1 MGAWRDEDVRVAV
14 VNLKG
19 GTAKSTSAMFL
30 AAALSRKG
38 RTLLVDCDPQGS
50 ALTWAEDAEADGR
63 ELGFNVV
70 SIPTRDVKKRVD
82 RLAGDYGHVV
92 LDTPPAELD
101 IVRAAL
107 HAAEVALVAI
117 SPSDMD
123 INRFRP
129 TLELVAEVE
138 AVTDLDYR
146 VLLTM
151 VRRISLVGK
160 KKSAAASLEKLS
172 RGLTR
177 ETPATRTQE
186 TQEQAGPER
195 SSNAEDGGG
204 EAAQTAVTV
213 TRKSTRRRTGR
224 PRKKPDRMVRVSVDL
239 PRS

>member
-1 MGAWRDEDVRVAV
+1 MGECMRMAV

-30 AAALSRKG
+30 AAALARRG
-38 RTLLVDCDPQGS
+38 RTLLVDTDPQGS
-50 ALTWAEDAEADGR
+50 ALTWAEDAETNGG

-82 RLAGDYGHVV
+82 RLAGDYEHLV

-107 HAAEVALVAI
+107 HASEVAVVAI

-151 VRRISLVGK
+151 VRRISREGRDAR
-160 KKSAAASLEKLS
+160 AAMESLELPVMRTEIPFLS
-172 RGLTR
+172 FYRSAFG
-177 ETPATRTQE
+177 ETIE
-186 TQEQAGPER
+186 DSSDYER
-195 SSNAEDGGG
+195 VVKELL
-204 EAAQTAVTV
+204 E
-213 TRKSTRRRTGR
+213 
-224 PRKKPDRMVRVSVDL
+224 VR
-239 PRS
+239 

>member
-1 MGAWRDEDVRVAV
+1 VKIAV

-30 AAALSRKG
+30 AAALSRRG

-50 ALTWAEDAEADGR
+50 ALTWAEAAEEDG
-63 ELGFNVV
+63 EEMGFNVV

-82 RLAGDYGHVV
+82 RMAGDYEYVL
-92 LDTPPAELD
+92 LDTPPTDLD

-107 HAAEVALVAI
+107 HAADLALVAI

-138 AVTDLDYR
+138 SVSDLDYR

-151 VRRISLVGK
+151 VRRISREGRDARV
-160 KKSAAASLEKLS
+160 AMESL
-172 RGLTR
+172 
-177 ETPATRTQE
+177 
-186 TQEQAGPER
+186 
-195 SSNAEDGGG
+195 
-204 EAAQTAVTV
+204 
-213 TRKSTRRRTGR
+213 
-224 PRKKPDRMVRVSVDL
+224 DL
-239 PRS
+239 PVLGTEIPFLSVYRSAFGETIDDLGDYEQVADEIVGVA

>member
-1 MGAWRDEDVRVAV
+1 MAV

-30 AAALSRKG
+30 AAALARRG
-38 RTLLVDCDPQGS
+38 RTLLVDTDPQGS
-50 ALTWAEDAEADGR
+50 ALTWAEDAEADGG

-82 RLAGDYGHVV
+82 RLAVDYEHLV

-107 HAAEVALVAI
+107 HASDVAVVAI

-138 AVTDLDYR
+138 AVAELDYR

-151 VRRISLVGK
+151 VRRISREGRDARAAMEELELPVMRTEIPFLGFYR
-160 KKSAAASLEKLS
+160 SAFGETIEDSSDYEKVVEELLE
-172 RGLTR
+172 
-177 ETPATRTQE
+177 
-186 TQEQAGPER
+186 
-195 SSNAEDGGG
+195 
-204 EAAQTAVTV
+204 
-213 TRKSTRRRTGR
+213 
-224 PRKKPDRMVRVSVDL
+224 VR
-239 PRS
+239 

>member
-1 MGAWRDEDVRVAV
+1 MMRTAI

-30 AAALSRKG
+30 AAALSRRG

-50 ALTWAEDAEADGR
+50 ALTWAEDAEADGG

-82 RLAGDYGHVV
+82 RLAGDYEHVV
-92 LDTPPAELD
+92 LDTPPGELD

-107 HAAEVALVAI
+107 HASEVAVVSI

-138 AVTDLDYR
+138 SVAELDYR
-146 VLLTM
+146 VLFTM
-151 VRRISLVGK
+151 VRRISREGRDARAAMEALELPVLQTEIPFLGRYRSAFGEPIEDPGEYELV
-160 KKSAAASLEKLS
+160 ADELLE
-172 RGLTR
+172 
-177 ETPATRTQE
+177 
-186 TQEQAGPER
+186 
-195 SSNAEDGGG
+195 
-204 EAAQTAVTV
+204 V
-213 TRKSTRRRTGR
+213 
-224 PRKKPDRMVRVSVDL
+224 
-239 PRS
+239 

>member
-1 MGAWRDEDVRVAV
+1 MRTAV

-30 AAALSRKG
+30 AAALSRRG

-50 ALTWAEDAEADGR
+50 ALTWAEDAEADGG

-82 RLAGDYGHVV
+82 RLAGDYLHVV

-107 HAAEVALVAI
+107 HAADVALVAI

-138 AVTDLDYR
+138 AVADLDYR

-151 VRRISLVGK
+151 VRRISREGK
-160 KKSAAASLEKLS
+160 DARAAMEALELPVLNTEIPFLGAYRSAF
-172 RGLTR
+172 G
-177 ETPATRTQE
+177 ETIDD
-186 TQEQAGPER
+186 AGDYEAV
-195 SSNAEDGGG
+195 AEELLG
-204 EAAQTAVTV
+204 
-213 TRKSTRRRTGR
+213 
-224 PRKKPDRMVRVSVDL
+224 VRV
-239 PRS
+239 

>member
-1 MGAWRDEDVRVAV
+1 MRTAV

-30 AAALSRKG
+30 AAALSKRG

-50 ALTWAEDAEADGR
+50 ALTWAEAAEEDGG

-82 RLAGDYGHVV
+82 RMAGDYAHVV
-92 LDTPPAELD
+92 LDTPPGELD

-107 HAAEVALVAI
+107 HAADVALIAI

-151 VRRISLVGK
+151 VRRISREGRDAR
-160 KKSAAASLEKLS
+160 AAM
-172 RGLTR
+172 
-177 ETPATRTQE
+177 
-186 TQEQAGPER
+186 
-195 SSNAEDGGG
+195 
-204 EAAQTAVTV
+204 EAL
-213 TRKSTRRRTGR
+213 
-224 PRKKPDRMVRVSVDL
+224 DL
-239 PRS
+239 PVLQTEVPFLGFYRSAFGETIDELGDYEGVADELLGARV

>member
-1 MGAWRDEDVRVAV
+1 MRIAV

-30 AAALSRKG
+30 AAALARRG
-38 RTLLVDCDPQGS
+38 RTLLVDTDPQGS
-50 ALTWAEDAEADGR
+50 ALTWAEDAEINGR
-63 ELGFNVV
+63 ELGFNVI

-82 RLAGDYGHVV
+82 RLAGDYEHVV

-107 HAAEVALVAI
+107 HASEVAVVAI

-151 VRRISLVGK
+151 VRRISREGRDARAAMDALELPVMRTEIPFLSFYR
-160 KKSAAASLEKLS
+160 SAFGETIENSSDYEKVVEELLE
-172 RGLTR
+172 
-177 ETPATRTQE
+177 
-186 TQEQAGPER
+186 
-195 SSNAEDGGG
+195 
-204 EAAQTAVTV
+204 
-213 TRKSTRRRTGR
+213 
-224 PRKKPDRMVRVSVDL
+224 VR
-239 PRS
+239 

>member
-1 MGAWRDEDVRVAV
+1 MRTAV

-30 AAALSRKG
+30 AAALSSRG

-50 ALTWAEDAEADGR
+50 ALTWAEDAESHGA

-82 RLAGDYGHVV
+82 RLAGDYVHVV

-129 TLELVAEVE
+129 TLELIAEVE
-138 AVTDLDYR
+138 SVTDLDYR

-151 VRRISLVGK
+151 VRRISREGRDARAAMEALELPVLLTEIPFLGFYR
-160 KKSAAASLEKLS
+160 SAF
-172 RGLTR
+172 G
-177 ETPATRTQE
+177 ETIE
-186 TQEQAGPER
+186 ELG
-195 SSNAEDGGG
+195 DYD
-204 EAAQTAVTV
+204 AVADELL
-213 TRKSTRRRTGR
+213 G
-224 PRKKPDRMVRVSVDL
+224 VRV
-239 PRS
+239 

>member
-1 MGAWRDEDVRVAV
+1 MMVAV

-30 AAALSRKG
+30 AAVLSRKG

-82 RLAGDYGHVV
+82 RLAGDYEHVV

-138 AVTDLDYR
+138 SVTNLDYR

-151 VRRISLVGK
+151 VRRISREGRVARAAMDALELPVLRAEIPFLGVYR
-160 KKSAAASLEKLS
+160 SAFGETIDELGDYEAVADELLEV
-172 RGLTR
+172 
-177 ETPATRTQE
+177 
-186 TQEQAGPER
+186 
-195 SSNAEDGGG
+195 
-204 EAAQTAVTV
+204 AV
-213 TRKSTRRRTGR
+213 
-224 PRKKPDRMVRVSVDL
+224 
-239 PRS
+239 

>member
-1 MGAWRDEDVRVAV
+1 
-14 VNLKG
+14 
-19 GTAKSTSAMFL
+19 
-30 AAALSRKG
+30 
-38 RTLLVDCDPQGS
+38 VDCDPQGS
-50 ALTWAEDAEADGR
+50 ALTWAEDAESDGG

-82 RLAGDYGHVV
+82 RLAGDYEHLV

-107 HAAEVALVAI
+107 HAADVALVAI

-151 VRRISLVGK
+151 VRRISREGK
-160 KKSAAASLEKLS
+160 DARAAMEALELPVLATEIPFLSVYRSAF
-172 RGLTR
+172 G
-177 ETPATRTQE
+177 ETIDD
-186 TQEQAGPER
+186 AGDYEGV
-195 SSNAEDGGG
+195 AEELLG
-204 EAAQTAVTV
+204 
-213 TRKSTRRRTGR
+213 
-224 PRKKPDRMVRVSVDL
+224 VRV
-239 PRS
+239 

>member
-1 MGAWRDEDVRVAV
+1 MAV

-19 GTAKSTSAMFL
+19 GTAKSTSAMYL
-30 AAALSRKG
+30 AAALSRRG

-50 ALTWAEDAEADGR
+50 ALTWAEDAEGGGG

-82 RLAGDYGHVV
+82 RLAGDYEHVV

-107 HAAEVALVAI
+107 HAADVALVAI

-151 VRRISLVGK
+151 VRRISREGRDARAAMEALELPVLTTEIPFLGVYR
-160 KKSAAASLEKLS
+160 SAFA
-172 RGLTR
+172 
-177 ETPATRTQE
+177 ETIEDTGDYEAV
-186 TQEQAGPER
+186 
-195 SSNAEDGGG
+195 AEELLG
-204 EAAQTAVTV
+204 
-213 TRKSTRRRTGR
+213 
-224 PRKKPDRMVRVSVDL
+224 VRV
-239 PRS
+239 

>member
-1 MGAWRDEDVRVAV
+1 
-14 VNLKG
+14 
-19 GTAKSTSAMFL
+19 MFL
-30 AAALSRKG
+30 AAALAKRG
-38 RTLLVDCDPQGS
+38 RTLVVDCDPQGS
-50 ALTWAEDAEADGR
+50 VLTWAEDAEADGR

-82 RLAGDYGHVV
+82 RLAGDYEHVV

-107 HAAEVALVAI
+107 HAADVALVAI

-151 VRRISLVGK
+151 VRRISREGRDARAAMEALELPVLQTEIPFLGIYR
-160 KKSAAASLEKLS
+160 SAFGETIENTGDYEKV
-172 RGLTR
+172 
-177 ETPATRTQE
+177 
-186 TQEQAGPER
+186 
-195 SSNAEDGGG
+195 AEELLG
-204 EAAQTAVTV
+204 
-213 TRKSTRRRTGR
+213 
-224 PRKKPDRMVRVSVDL
+224 VRV
-239 PRS
+239 

>member
-1 MGAWRDEDVRVAV
+1 M

-30 AAALSRKG
+30 AAALARRG

-50 ALTWAEDAEADGR
+50 ALTWAEDAEADGG

-70 SIPTRDVKKRVD
+70 GIPTRDVNKRVD
-82 RLAGDYGHVV
+82 RLAGDYAHVV

-107 HAAEVALVAI
+107 HAADLAVVAI

-151 VRRISLVGK
+151 VRRISREGRDARTAMEALELPVLEAEIPFLGVYR
-160 KKSAAASLEKLS
+160 SAF
-172 RGLTR
+172 G
-177 ETPATRTQE
+177 ETIDD
-186 TQEQAGPER
+186 AGDYER
-195 SSNAEDGGG
+195 VAEELLG
-204 EAAQTAVTV
+204 
-213 TRKSTRRRTGR
+213 
-224 PRKKPDRMVRVSVDL
+224 VRV
-239 PRS
+239 

>member
-1 MGAWRDEDVRVAV
+1 MGECMRMAV

-30 AAALSRKG
+30 AAALARRG
-38 RTLLVDCDPQGS
+38 RTLLVDTDPQGS
-50 ALTWAEDAEADGR
+50 ALTWAEDAETNGG

-82 RLAGDYGHVV
+82 RLAGDYEHLV

-107 HAAEVALVAI
+107 HASEVAVVAI

-151 VRRISLVGK
+151 VRRISREGRDAR
-160 KKSAAASLEKLS
+160 AAMESLELPVMRTEIPFLS
-172 RGLTR
+172 FYRSAFG
-177 ETPATRTQE
+177 ETI
-186 TQEQAGPER
+186 
-195 SSNAEDGGG
+195 EDPSDY
-204 EAAQTAVTV
+204 EKVV
-213 TRKSTRRRTGR
+213 KELLE
-224 PRKKPDRMVRVSVDL
+224 VR
-239 PRS
+239 

>member
-1 MGAWRDEDVRVAV
+1 MGECMRMAV

-30 AAALSRKG
+30 AAALARRG
-38 RTLLVDCDPQGS
+38 RTLLVDTDPQGS
-50 ALTWAEDAEADGR
+50 ALTWAEDAEANGG

-82 RLAGDYGHVV
+82 RLAGDYQHVV

-107 HAAEVALVAI
+107 HASEVAVVAI

-138 AVTDLDYR
+138 AVTELDYR

-151 VRRISLVGK
+151 VRRISREGRDAR
-160 KKSAAASLEKLS
+160 AAMESLELPVMRTEIPFLS
-172 RGLTR
+172 FYRSAFG
-177 ETPATRTQE
+177 ETIE
-186 TQEQAGPER
+186 DSSDYER
-195 SSNAEDGGG
+195 VVE
-204 EAAQTAVTV
+204 ELLE
-213 TRKSTRRRTGR
+213 
-224 PRKKPDRMVRVSVDL
+224 VR
-239 PRS
+239 

>member
-1 MGAWRDEDVRVAV
+1 MGECMRMAV

-30 AAALSRKG
+30 AAALARRG
-38 RTLLVDCDPQGS
+38 RTLLVDTDPQGS
-50 ALTWAEDAEADGR
+50 ALTWAEDAEANGG

-82 RLAGDYGHVV
+82 RLAGDYQHVV

-107 HAAEVALVAI
+107 HASEVAVVAI

-138 AVTDLDYR
+138 AVTELDYR

-151 VRRISLVGK
+151 VRRISREGRDAR
-160 KKSAAASLEKLS
+160 AAMESLELPVMRTEIPFLS
-172 RGLTR
+172 FYRSAFG
-177 ETPATRTQE
+177 ETI
-186 TQEQAGPER
+186 
-195 SSNAEDGGG
+195 EDPSDY
-204 EAAQTAVTV
+204 EKVV
-213 TRKSTRRRTGR
+213 KELLE
-224 PRKKPDRMVRVSVDL
+224 VR
-239 PRS
+239 